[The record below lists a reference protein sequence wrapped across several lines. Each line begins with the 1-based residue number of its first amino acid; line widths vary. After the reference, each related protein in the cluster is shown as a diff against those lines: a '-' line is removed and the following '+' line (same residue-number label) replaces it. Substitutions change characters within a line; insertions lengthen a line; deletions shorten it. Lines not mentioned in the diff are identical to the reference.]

1 MCFKL
6 GSVNMSRCEDK
17 RFKLLGLYLPSGTVF
32 TLVGTNLDTQFTVRS
47 GRDKP
52 RADDIGTVV
61 KPSDLKEALI
71 NNVADSRDAVAF
83 VETPNGVRFTLTPEL
98 VSSGPLGSKGH
109 ESLRD
114 VLNYLSSPEGST
126 PSVASMKVASNL
138 AASQLYESHSKS
150 VSDNKRLE
158 VLDKFL
164 PSGFVQ
170 ASKDTSSILASL
182 DESSRKSRLSNA
194 RATAS
199 KESWLSALREDP
211 KAVLSCPESLS
222 KLPPSA
228 WMAAYCSHTE
238 RPLVNLTPH
247 DINIINTDGLTERTY
262 PSDGIARASQSDE
275 RVGTLNGVPVVRTV
289 FGDPTGFPPTV
300 FDPQSSEVFIVS
312 KITADAAV
320 ASGINPAK
328 LLLITETVV
337 NEEKQ
342 IEGARKFATAP
353 PSSTALSS
361 QSSTQLPETA
371 ELVNLTS
378 RPVIIVDPDTKE
390 EILNIP
396 SSSIQALASQ
406 RNNPAGHIHGQ
417 PVVQVVYG
425 DLENAPEP
433 KDGVFYIVSAVAA
446 SAAPHRRDFLL
457 TSRPVRD
464 DQGRIIASSALALP

>member
-1 MCFKL
+1 
-6 GSVNMSRCEDK
+6 MSRCEDK

-32 TLVGTNLDTQFTVRS
+32 TLIGTNLDTQLTVRS

-52 RADDIGTVV
+52 HTGDVGAVI
-61 KPSDLKEALI
+61 KPSNLKDALI
-71 NNVADSRDAVAF
+71 NHVVDSSDAVAF
-83 VETPNGVRFTLTPEL
+83 VETPNGVRFTLTPEII
-98 VSSGPLGSKGH
+98 SSGPLGSKSH

-114 VLNYLSSPEGST
+114 VLNYLSSPEGLT
-126 PSVASMKVASNL
+126 TSVASMKVASNL

-150 VSDNKRLE
+150 VSGNKRLE

-164 PSGFVQ
+164 PSGLIQ
-170 ASKDTSSILASL
+170 ASKETPSMLASL

-222 KLPPSA
+222 KLPPSV
-228 WMAAYCSHTE
+228 WMASYCSHTE

-247 DINIINTDGLTERTY
+247 DINIINTEGLTERTY
-262 PSDGIARASQSDE
+262 SSDGIARASQSDE
-275 RVGTLNGVPVVRTV
+275 HVGIINGIPVVRTV
-289 FGDPTGFPPTV
+289 FGDPTGFPPSV
-300 FDPQSSEVFIVS
+300 FDPQSSDVFIVS

-320 ASGINPAK
+320 ASGINPDK

-353 PSSTALSS
+353 PSSTVLSS
-361 QSSTQLPETA
+361 QSPTQLPETA
-371 ELVNLTS
+371 EIVNLTS
-378 RPVIIVDPDTKE
+378 RPVIIVDPNTKE

-406 RNNPAGHIHGQ
+406 RNDPAGYMHGQ
-417 PVVQVVYG
+417 PVVRVVYG
-425 DLENAPEP
+425 NLENAPEP
-433 KDGVFYIVSAVAA
+433 KDGVFYVVSAIAA
-446 SAAPHRRDFLL
+446 AAAPHRRDFLL

-464 DQGRIIASSALALP
+464 DQGRIIASSALAIP